1 MNELVLMV
9 VALAVVMLIV
19 IIYLAIK
26 EKESA
31 RKMAMIETGIDM
43 LNQELFK
50 INKELESLEKRLKE
64 EQKQGNEIDINLL
77 NSFVDEK
84 ISPLTE
90 QMENFEDR
98 ISFLSDNLA
107 QNLEAIQA
115 KIKQLTMP
123 SEHVSSYDKQ
133 VLQLYSEGMDPES
146 IAKQLR
152 IGKGEVDLIL
162 RFSKLH
168 A

>member
-1 MNELVLMV
+1 MV

-84 ISPLTE
+84 ISPLME

-168 A
+168 V

>member
-9 VALAVVMLIV
+9 AALAFVMLII

-31 RKMAMIETGIDM
+31 RKMRMIETGIDM
-43 LNQELFK
+43 LNQEIFK
-50 INKELESLEKRLKE
+50 INKELEMIQKRLKE
-64 EQKQGNEIDINLL
+64 EQKKENEIDVELL
-77 NSFVDEK
+77 NSFVDSK
-84 ISPLTE
+84 ISPLME
-90 QMENFEDR
+90 QMESFEDR
-98 ISFLSDNLA
+98 IAFLSDNLA
-107 QNLEAIQA
+107 QNLEAIQT

-123 SEHVSSYDKQ
+123 SEHISSYDKQ
-133 VLQLYSEGMDPES
+133 VLQLYSEGLDPES

-162 RFSKLH
+162 RFSKLNG
-168 A
+168 

>member
-1 MNELVLMV
+1 MV

-84 ISPLTE
+84 ISPLME

-115 KIKQLTMP
+115 KIKQITMP

-168 A
+168 V

>member
-1 MNELVLMV
+1 VNELILMV
-9 VALAVVMLIV
+9 AALAVVMLIV

-31 RKMAMIETGIDM
+31 RKMAMIETGIDV

-50 INKELESLEKRLKE
+50 INKELESIEKRLKE
-64 EQKQGNEIDINLL
+64 NKESNSEISVEFLE
-77 NSFVDEK
+77 SMVDEK
-84 ISPLTE
+84 LSPIIDQIGNFDDKIAYISE
-90 QMENFEDR
+90 
-98 ISFLSDNLA
+98 NLA
-107 QNLEAIQA
+107 ENLEIIQN
-115 KIKQLTMP
+115 KVKQLTIP
-123 SEHVSSYDKQ
+123 NEHVSSYDKQ
-133 VLQLYSEGMDPES
+133 VLQLYSQGIDPES

>member
-84 ISPLTE
+84 ISPLME

-168 A
+168 V

>member
-84 ISPLTE
+84 ISPLME

>member
-1 MNELVLMV
+1 MV

-84 ISPLTE
+84 ISPLME

>member
-1 MNELVLMV
+1 MV

-84 ISPLTE
+84 ISPLME

-107 QNLEAIQA
+107 QNLEAIQT
-115 KIKQLTMP
+115 KIKQITMP

-168 A
+168 V